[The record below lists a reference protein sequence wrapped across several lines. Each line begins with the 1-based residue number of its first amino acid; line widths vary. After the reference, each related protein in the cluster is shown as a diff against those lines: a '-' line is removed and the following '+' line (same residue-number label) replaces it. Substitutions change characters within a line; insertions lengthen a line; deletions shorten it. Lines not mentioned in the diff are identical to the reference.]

1 MYSLV
6 PISKIYMK
14 CTVGLYRII
23 AASDEMLA
31 ELDRVKPHLYNENGL
46 ADGSII

>member
-23 AASDEMLA
+23 AAFYSDEILA
-31 ELDRVKPHLYNENGL
+31 ELDRVKITP
-46 ADGSII
+46 IQ